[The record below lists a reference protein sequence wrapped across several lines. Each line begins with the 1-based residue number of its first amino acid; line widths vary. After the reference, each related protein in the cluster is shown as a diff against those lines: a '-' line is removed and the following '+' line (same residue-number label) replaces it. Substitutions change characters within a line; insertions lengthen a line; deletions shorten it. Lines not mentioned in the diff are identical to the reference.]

1 MCFTI
6 MTSFIIL
13 AMKSRLLIH
22 CLWLNP
28 FYIVISV
35 SYFQLLL
42 CCVGEFG
49 NSDIKILQVHVWGGI
64 SVRGATSV
72 CVFSGVME
80 SVGYQTILERNLLP
94 FIKKAFPDGHRF
106 WQDNDPKHTSN
117 ATKQW
122 MKDNGINHWPT
133 PPESPVSKH

>member
-1 MCFTI
+1 MLAFIYIDKQALFYFAMCFII

-42 CCVGEFG
+42 CCVDEFG

-64 SVRGATSV
+64 SARGATSV

-80 SVGYQTILERNLLP
+80 SVGYQTI
-94 FIKKAFPDGHRF
+94 FF
-106 WQDNDPKHTSN
+106 
-117 ATKQW
+117 
-122 MKDNGINHWPT
+122 
-133 PPESPVSKH
+133 